1 VGAVHASSFCFHA
14 PENVPDAV
22 AALAQ
27 AADPAVLAGGQSL
40 VPLLRTRRR
49 QPDLVVDI
57 GRIGPLTGVR
67 AGAHG
72 LVAGAAAR
80 QSEVL
85 AAATQAGHGL
95 LAAALGSVGT
105 MLTRR
110 RGTIGGIVAHGD
122 PGLQLAAVS
131 VVADIDVTV
140 TGPDG
145 SRTLS
150 AATFFTGRPL
160 RHGELVTSLAFARE
174 PDDEGWGFARI
185 AHRHTGPQL
194 AGVAA
199 RVALGPDGRC
209 RSARLAAYTFGH
221 PGGELIDAAALLVGS
236 RPDAT
241 LIERAS
247 LIAGS
252 AVRPV
257 SDATATADYRRH
269 AVEVLTRRALHQA
282 LNTFRNGGTTTDGFI
297 RRPLP

>member
-1 VGAVHASSFCFHA
+1 MHASSFCFHA
-14 PENVPDAV
+14 PENVPAAV
-22 AALAQ
+22 TALAQ
-27 AADPAVLAGGQSL
+27 ATDPAVLAGGQSL

-57 GRIGPLTGVR
+57 GRIAELTGVR
-67 AGAHG
+67 VGARG

-80 QSEVL
+80 QADVL
-85 AAATQAGHGL
+85 AAADGL

-122 PGLQLAAVS
+122 PGLQLAAVAAIS
-131 VVADIDVTV
+131 DIDVTI
-140 TGPDG
+140 TGPG
-145 SRTLS
+145 GPRTL
-150 AATFFTGRPL
+150 AAAAFFTGQPL
-160 RHGELVTSLAFARE
+160 RHGELVTSITFARE
-174 PDDEGWGFARI
+174 PEDQGWGFARV

-199 RVALGPDGRC
+199 RVALDLDGRC
-209 RSARLAAYTFGH
+209 RTARIAAYTLGH
-221 PGGELIDAAALLVGS
+221 PGGELLDAAHVLVDA
-236 RPDAT
+236 RPDESTVDLAA
-241 LIERAS
+241 RA
-247 LIAGS
+247 AAS

-282 LNTFRNGGTTTDGFI
+282 LNTVRNGGTTTDGFI

>member
-14 PENVPDAV
+14 PENVPAAV

-27 AADPAVLAGGQSL
+27 ATDPAVLAGGQSL

-57 GRIGPLTGVR
+57 GRIAELTGVR
-67 AGAHG
+67 VGTRD

-80 QSEVL
+80 QSDVL
-85 AAATQAGHGL
+85 AAADGL

-105 MLTRR
+105 LLTRR

-122 PGLQLAAVS
+122 PGLQLAAVAAVS
-131 VVADIDVTV
+131 DIDVTV

-145 SRTLS
+145 PRTL
-150 AATFFTGRPL
+150 AAAAFFTGRPL
-160 RHGELVTSLAFARE
+160 RHGELVSSITFARE
-174 PDDEGWGFARI
+174 PEDEGWGFARV

-199 RVALGPDGRC
+199 RVALDPDGRC
-209 RSARLAAYTFGH
+209 RTARLAAYTLGH
-221 PGGELIDAAALLVGS
+221 PGGELLDAANVLVDT
-236 RPDAT
+236 RPDESTIDIAA
-241 LIERAS
+241 RA
-247 LIAGS
+247 AAS